1 MKLKKVNAS
10 ELHEMLCKGTVK
22 FQFTKKDGTVRTA
35 VGTLKS
41 DLITRKPAGGENKVE
56 GAGYTTYFDIE
67 KDAFRCFAES
77 KFIGIVE
84 DYKKRKDY
92 GFQCNYWFV
101 RDRQGQYSKVCCS
114 YIQFL

>member
-1 MKLKKVNAS
+1 MKKKFPGNLENPEKSIIFVLEKDTDIMKLKKVNAS

-22 FQFTKKDGTVRTA
+22 FQFTKKDGSVRTA

-56 GAGYTTYFDIE
+56 KAGYTTYFDIE

-77 KFIGIVE
+77 KLIGVVE
-84 DYKKRKDY
+84 E
-92 GFQCNYWFV
+92 
-101 RDRQGQYSKVCCS
+101 
-114 YIQFL
+114 

>member
-41 DLITRKPAGGENKVE
+41 DFITRKPAGGENKVE

-77 KFIGIVE
+77 KLLGVVE
-84 DYKKRKDY
+84 E
-92 GFQCNYWFV
+92 
-101 RDRQGQYSKVCCS
+101 
-114 YIQFL
+114 